1 MAMPFKTFVFLDLE
15 GTGLMDTLPKVTELC
30 LVAVHRSALENPL
43 RDRAGVLLP
52 PRIQDKLCLCMDP
65 CKSLGAHAAEITGL
79 SNHTLQRNEKRAF
92 DASTATIVRDF
103 LLRQAQPIC
112 LVAHGGDRYDFPLL
126 KAELLFQA
134 VDLPHS
140 MYCMDQWKAVKC
152 LDERR
157 RAKPRVIKGY
167 YTLEGIY
174 RRFFH
179 KEPEGSHS
187 AEGDVLTLLMIFLY
201 EAKDLLKWSRQYS
214 RRWDLIAPMYR
225 NIKG

>member
-1 MAMPFKTFVFLDLE
+1 MTTAFKTFVFLDLE

-43 RDRAGVLLP
+43 RDQAGVLLP

-65 CKSLGAHAAEITGL
+65 GKSLGAHAAEITGL
-79 SNHTLQRNEKRAF
+79 CNRTLQSNEKRAF
-92 DASTATIVRDF
+92 DASTAAIVRNF

-134 VDLPHS
+134 ADLPFS
-140 MYCMDQWKAVKC
+140 LYCMDQWRAVKG

-157 RAKPRVIKGY
+157 RAMPRVIKGY

-174 RRFFH
+174 RRFYH
-179 KEPEGSHS
+179 QEPKASHS
-187 AEGDVLTLLMIFLY
+187 AEGDVLTLLMVFLY
-201 EAKDLLKWSRQYS
+201 EAKDLLKWSSQHS